1 MRRILL
7 IDQIYL
13 YGWCCMIDIHCV
25 LSINPLNAELNS
37 IRHLLAL
44 VRARHIAHVS
54 RVRVK
59 HPVTRCT
66 LTRAVRVTF
75 VIILG
80 R

>member
-1 MRRILL
+1 MSRCFWIFDMRRILL

-54 RVRVK
+54 RIWVNY
-59 HPVTRCT
+59 
-66 LTRAVRVTF
+66 
-75 VIILG
+75 IYIYIYIS
-80 R
+80 